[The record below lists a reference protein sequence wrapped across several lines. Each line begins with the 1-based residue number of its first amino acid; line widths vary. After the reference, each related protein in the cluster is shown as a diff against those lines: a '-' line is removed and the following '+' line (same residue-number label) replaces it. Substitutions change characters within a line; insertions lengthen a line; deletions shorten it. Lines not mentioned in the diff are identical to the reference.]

1 MVMGTREIENKADV
15 ISISCM
21 VYNAKKESRF
31 FRHALFFIGSST
43 GPAQLGGAL
52 GLQVDSGPIFP
63 FALHFTRPFS
73 TQSHEGEGGTV
84 EACGEDVV
92 QKLVPQKEPI
102 HCKRH
107 LLRHITWVGIL
118 GWL

>member
-1 MVMGTREIENKADV
+1 MVMGTRKIENKADV
-15 ISISCM
+15 ISISYM
-21 VYNAKKESRF
+21 VYNGKKESRF
-31 FRHALFFIGSST
+31 FRHALFFIDGRT
-43 GPAQLGGAL
+43 EPTQLGGAL
-52 GLQVDSGPIFP
+52 RLQADSGPVFP
-63 FALHFTRPFS
+63 FVLHVTRFFS

-92 QKLVPQKEPI
+92 QKLMPQKEPT
-102 HCKRH
+102 HCERH